1 MKKTVNWAILA
12 PGIIANSMAFAMK
25 ESMKNDERICM
36 YAVGSRNLE
45 RSIAFADKW
54 GFKKAYGSYDD
65 LLKDPEVDAVYI
77 SNPHAFHFDSVM
89 QCLNAGKHVLCEK
102 PAGCNLKQLS
112 TMIETAKSKK
122 LFFMEAMWTA
132 FNPTVNAIRNVIDKG
147 IIGEI
152 KNIESHFCN
161 RIPFDPKHRLWDPDQ
176 AGGALLDLGIYN
188 IYFALFMTHFSPVT
202 SRSSLVRI
210 ENTIDAWNSVTY
222 KFESGATTTF
232 QSACDMPSGSDTHD
246 AIIFGTKGYITVQNF
261 FMTQNAQVHVYKSEG
276 GGENDIVENINI
288 PFAAN
293 GYEYEMIETT
303 SCILEGKTES
313 AVHPHSHS
321 LELCKMM
328 DDLRGDW
335 GMKYPFEKN

>member
-161 RIPFDPKHRLWDPDQ
+161 RIPF
-176 AGGALLDLGIYN
+176 
-188 IYFALFMTHFSPVT
+188 
-202 SRSSLVRI
+202 
-210 ENTIDAWNSVTY
+210 
-222 KFESGATTTF
+222 
-232 QSACDMPSGSDTHD
+232 
-246 AIIFGTKGYITVQNF
+246 
-261 FMTQNAQVHVYKSEG
+261 
-276 GGENDIVENINI
+276 
-288 PFAAN
+288 AAN